1 MKKIFFVFILSLFI
15 QNKLQAQF
23 PYPVGSF
30 TSHPEL
36 NKFVGDW
43 KWGSGAD
50 SVILHLEKQFVHYPQ
65 PLNFD
70 EELLV
75 GWHKYIK
82 NGTIVETSLQYSGLP
97 YIGGH
102 SSILAGMKSPIKLY
116 GSFRE
121 HTKSKKCDLYL
132 TMINSSFT
140 QMDWRLLESRGLKSQ
155 GFLYGFT
162 LPVNIVLIK
171 Q

>member
-1 MKKIFFVFILSLFI
+1 MKNIILAITFLLAYSI
-15 QNKLQAQF
+15 SKGQ
-23 PYPVGSF
+23 YPCPADSF

-43 KWGSGAD
+43 KWGSGTD
-50 SVILHLEKQFVHYPQ
+50 SVILHLEKQFILYPA
-65 PLNFD
+65 PLNID
-70 EELLV
+70 EENLV

-82 NGTIVETSLQYSGLP
+82 NGIIVEASLQYSGLP

-102 SSILAGMKSPIKLY
+102 SSILGRNESPVKIY
-116 GSFRE
+116 GTFRE

-132 TMINSSFT
+132 TMIDSSYS
-140 QMDWRLLESRGLKSQ
+140 QMEWRLYESRGLTPD
-155 GFLYGFT
+155 GFIKGFT
-162 LPVNIVLIK
+162 LPVSIVLVK